1 VKRFSLLSILYHGSY
16 LFYGP
21 SRTGKTFYRV
31 LTRLMRR
38 LPFFETIFYVQSNY
52 SRIRI
57 YSSLI
62 CEVLT
67 FSSIVTS
74 LLSGPMHIPNFAIAL
89 TSSV

>member
-16 LFYGP
+16 KAYA
-21 SRTGKTFYRV
+21 
-31 LTRLMRR
+31 R
-38 LPFFETIFYVQSNY
+38 LPFFETIFNVQSNY